1 MMITTLNNWKPDD
14 TTKPSRVNRKKKRRW
29 KIADL
34 IKSGLTDCYAV
45 AHNLTT
51 APYWAVGR
59 ENLFINGVNTPLTIA
74 VFLCASYCA
83 VLCRLS
89 IMAGCFGQ
97 LNRWLASIDQYS
109 HPTTTRRPSR
119 EMLERWLIS
128 SSME

>member
-1 MMITTLNNWKPDD
+1 MIGTIPEN
-14 TTKPSRVNRKKKRRW
+14 TKPSRVNRKKKRRW

-45 AHNLTT
+45 AQNNITDNALS
-51 APYWAVGR
+51 VGR
-59 ENLFINGVNTPLTIA
+59 ENLFSKGVNTPLTIA

-97 LNRWLASIDQYS
+97 LNRWLATFTQYS

-119 EMLERWLIS
+119 EMLDRWLIS
-128 SSME
+128 FSIGVTTHD